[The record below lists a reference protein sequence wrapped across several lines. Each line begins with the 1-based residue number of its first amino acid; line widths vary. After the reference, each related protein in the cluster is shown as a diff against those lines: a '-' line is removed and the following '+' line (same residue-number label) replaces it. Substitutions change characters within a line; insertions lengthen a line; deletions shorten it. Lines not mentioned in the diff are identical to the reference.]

1 MRTRTR
7 ILIFV
12 GLLAIAVGGVR
23 VLVRSFRAGPAVTVS
38 FVRYAG
44 NGSMAILTITNRAD
58 SVVLCAVSGNV
69 RQEVGERGT
78 IVYSMDLGRLLRL
91 KGHTDCQ
98 TEVSGIRPSS
108 RLCLLCQP
116 QPSPLRQRM
125 EAVLLTAGLN
135 IASTG
140 FVASVDLPAR

>member
-1 MRTRTR
+1 MTTRTK
-7 ILIFV
+7 IGVCV
-12 GLLAIAVGGVR
+12 GVIVLAVGV
-23 VLVRSFRAGPAVTVS
+23 VLVRSFPSKPAVTVS